1 MVQLSQEMGVG
12 MAASS
17 VAETAVL
24 RLKTTTRARSLA
36 GNILNLNGEVKKKR
50 KFFVMGLKE
59 IGVFRIYK
67 GRKIR
72 KKCHVVRE
80 THLSSFC
87 EEWKKRVSFYHRNV
101 YET

>member
-1 MVQLSQEMGVG
+1 G
-12 MAASS
+12 
-17 VAETAVL
+17 AVV
-24 RLKTTTRARSLA
+24 A
-36 GNILNLNGEVKKKR
+36 GNGCGHGSVVGGGDGGVEVKNDDQSQKFGRKHIEFEWGSEKKR
-50 KFFVMGLKE
+50 IFFVMGLKE
-59 IGVFRIYK
+59 IGVFRIYR